1 MAGAPKGNNNAGKGK
16 LIKSLI
22 EKRLEERKAAQLIV
36 DALIDQAIDGDKIAA
51 GMIFDRVDGKPM
63 QAVELEANI
72 TNHEAA
78 LDSLK

>member
-1 MAGAPKGNNNAGKGK
+1 MAGAPLGNNNAGKGK

-22 EKRLEERKAAQLIV
+22 EKRLAERAAAQLIV
-36 DALIDQAIDGDKIAA
+36 DKLIDQAQEGDKIAI

-72 TNHEAA
+72 TSHEAA